1 MKNKLI
7 LMAIVTTL
15 FLASFAQTGT
25 LKIFS
30 EVDSIDIYLDE
41 AYKGRNTSV
50 IEGLK
55 PGSYYLKVL
64 KKDIVILSDIV
75 GVQAGQTTTVLIKMT
90 DDVKK
95 KLLQAMTPQIDEY
108 IAKKMTV
115 QEGIYSKWHVRIGGT
130 QISDIEY
137 LKLSNDTMAMK
148 RMERDKRNQTIKT
161 AILVPIIIASGAFY
175 VYAVVMAA
183 LEEPILP
190 GANTDFWTNAMYI
203 GLGAVPFAT
212 SVGILAG
219 GAPNRYVDY
228 NSAVEFAKKYNA
240 QLKANLKLPPEFE
253 TTP

>member
-30 EVDSIDIYLDE
+30 EIDSIDIYLDE

-75 GVQAGQTTTVLIKMT
+75 GVQPNQTTTVLIKMT

-108 IAKKMTV
+108 MAKKMTV
-115 QEGIYSKWHVRIGGT
+115 QEGTYSKWHVRIGGT

-137 LKLSNDTMAMK
+137 LKLSNDTMAIK
-148 RMERDKRNQTIKT
+148 RMERDKKAQKIRTI
-161 AILVPIIIASGAFY
+161 IGVPLIIVGGAFY
-175 VYAVVMAA
+175 VYAVYKAA
-183 LEEPILP
+183 SEEPVLP
-190 GANTDFWTNAMYI
+190 GANTDFLTNAMYI
-203 GLGAVPFAT
+203 TIGAIPFGTGMYLTAA
-212 SVGILAG
+212 S
-219 GAPNRYVDY
+219 PNRRYVNY
-228 NSAVEFAKKYNA
+228 ESAVEFAKKYNA
-240 QLKANLKLPPEFE
+240 QLKSNLKLPPEFE